1 MKKFFILA
9 VATLV
14 AFSACTKIED
24 VDSAPAKKI
33 TFQAASYVPQ
43 TKATTNSSVWSE
55 FTSFTCKAFLHAA
68 GYTSEIQDMFTAA
81 GETIKPWK
89 SDGTSATS
97 EADVSYWAPS
107 HDYYWP
113 KDASSYVNFVAWY
126 DAKGTPTTA
135 TENSLVWT
143 IDGSSRS
150 LQTDDNI
157 LFADEAWRYNSNPT
171 GNAPQYTGDAVTT
184 GVPMIFH
191 HALAQLCIKANV
203 TKASEGNTSWDVTLT
218 GIKLEGVFNKGT
230 LTLENSAPSGT
241 DPATKPWEGGW
252 ATSGTASTINMADM
266 AATSKLPAVADNA
279 DKVLMSM
286 QNIIPQTVTNNVVLS
301 FYYNISYKYSGTEY
315 AHEKIAASI
324 QLNDTN
330 KVSNA
335 IGSWGMN
342 EQITYTITINPETT
356 TIKID
361 PAMVEWEPK
370 NGGSASL

>member
-1 MKKFFILA
+1 MKKYFILA
-9 VATLV
+9 VAALV
-14 AFSACTKIED
+14 AFSACAKIED

-43 TKATTNSSVWSE
+43 TKANVPVWDE
-55 FTSFTCKAFLHAA
+55 FTSFKCKAFLYAA
-68 GYTSEIQDMFTAA
+68 GYTSETQNMFGID

-89 SDGTSATS
+89 SDGTAATG
-97 EADVSYWAPS
+97 EDEVSYWAPQ

-135 TENSLVWT
+135 TETSLVWT

-157 LFADEAWRYNSNPT
+157 LFADEAWRYKSNPT
-171 GNAPQYTGDAVTT
+171 GNTPQYTGDAVTS

-203 TKASEGNTSWDVTLT
+203 TKASEGNTSWDVTLSE
-218 GIKLEGVFNKGT
+218 IKLEGVFNTGT

-241 DPATKPWEGGW
+241 DPAPKAWTGGW
-252 ATSGTASTINMADM
+252 ATSGSASTINL
-266 AATSKLPAVADNA
+266 AAITTALPAVTANN
-279 DKVLMSM
+279 DKVVMTM
-286 QNIIPQTVTNNVVLS
+286 QNIIPQTVTDDVVLS
-301 FYYNISYKYSGTEY
+301 FNYNISYKYNNTEY

-330 KVSNA
+330 KVSSA

-342 EQITYTITINPETT
+342 QQITYTITINPETT

-361 PAMVEWEPK
+361 PAMVEWEPQA
-370 NGGSASL
+370 GGSTTL